1 MVLSDASP
9 NNLFLYWTTSCFAW
23 KLGSV
28 IYFIYYLEMYPECF
42 IASWDA
48 LVFLLDAENVERR
61 VQLNAEKKNRVYTNY
76 KLQEKTAS
84 HDMQICVSWKQ
95 FLSADWLFTVNFA
108 VNFQSK
114 AEQPL
119 CFLITFLSRSC
130 LFSYVSIPTC
140 CVALSELFSGETIGN
155 NGDLQ
160 TLLDH
165 VSRSWVFCM
174 LSKRISRI
182 SLSIVSEMTENPTA
196 K

>member
-1 MVLSDASP
+1 MLNEGS
-9 NNLFLYWTTSCFAW
+9 NWT
-23 KLGSV
+23 
-28 IYFIYYLEMYPECF
+28 
-42 IASWDA
+42 
-48 LVFLLDAENVERR
+48 R
-61 VQLNAEKKNRVYTNY
+61 KKNRVYKNY

-140 CVALSELFSGETIGN
+140 CVSLSELFSGETICN

-160 TLLDH
+160 KIIDL

-174 LSKRISRI
+174 LSKRISRF

-196 K
+196 KFVKFWFRATLLINLGRSSVVGRVARILAAL